1 MRCLP
6 AFAAFT
12 AFTAFTAFAAFLP
25 LAAFVF
31 ERIAMILPSVID
43 RVASESKFIVTE
55 SVILPRRRGRPT
67 RLAA

>member
-1 MRCLP
+1 
-6 AFAAFT
+6 
-12 AFTAFTAFAAFLP
+12 
-25 LAAFVF
+25 
-31 ERIAMILPSVID
+31 MILPSVID